1 MKKSKHKNVTGVR
14 IRVARLNKTPPMSQ
28 ADLARCASRHGASL
42 GASLDQA
49 AISRIEHQTITVTD
63 YELIAIARCLGVSV
77 DWLCVKAK

>member
-1 MKKSKHKNVTGVR
+1 LKKSKHKNVTGIR
-14 IRVARLNKTPPMSQ
+14 IRVARLNKNPPLSQ
-28 ADLARCASRHGASL
+28 VDLARCATRQ

-77 DWLCVKAK
+77 DSLCSGKS

>member
-28 ADLARCASRHGASL
+28 ADLARCASRH